1 MSVVG
6 NSCLSFCVCV
16 VAHRCPSLLP
26 NFIPSTVVPLHHK
39 GSAPHGGSASPPPL
53 FSLLHNQHQDVS
65 GECPPIFFKFLLIF
79 SNLYVQCGTRNHNP
93 EIKSPLLF
101 RISQPG
107 APRRQIFIQ
116 LGPYHPEHSPASPSP
131 GILLE
136 KQNLRPHPRFAEPES
151 SFQ

>member
-1 MSVVG
+1 MVG
-6 NSCLSFCVCV
+6 NSCLSFCVCA

-26 NFIPSTVVPLHHK
+26 NFSLNS
-39 GSAPHGGSASPPPL
+39 GSFTPQGFCTPWGVRLSPPL
-53 FSLLHNQHQDVS
+53 FSLLHHQHQDVS

-79 SNLYVQCGTRNHNP
+79 SNLYAQRGTRTHNP

-116 LGPYHPEHSPASPSP
+116 LGPYYPEHSPASPSP
-131 GILLE
+131 GSLLG
-136 KQNLRPHPRFAEPES
+136 KQNLRPHPRFTEPES